1 MFQKAI
7 ALLAFP
13 SNASG
18 VAPTGCRVT
27 AIVGAE
33 GTCGHI
39 LVVFISGD
47 VVQGTLDIVPP
58 EVFPFCIGVG
68 VAFGV
73 LDVAGTMEEDGT
85 RERGLGGGMGCFPL
99 DTGGVGI

>member
-18 VAPTGCRVT
+18 VAPTGRGVA
-27 AIVGAE
+27 AILGAE
-33 GTCGHI
+33 GTCGRV
-39 LVVFISGD
+39 LVVFVSGD
-47 VVQGTLDIVPP
+47 AVQGTLDVVPL

-68 VAFGV
+68 AAFGV
-73 LDVAGTMEEDGT
+73 LDVAGTVEEDGT
-85 RERGLGGGMGCFPL
+85 KVRGLGGGAGCFPL
-99 DTGGVGI
+99 DTGGVGT

>member
-13 SNASG
+13 SNALG
-18 VAPTGCRVT
+18 VAPTGRGVA

-33 GTCGHI
+33 GTCGRV
-39 LVVFISGD
+39 LVVFVSGNIVQDSLD
-47 VVQGTLDIVPP
+47 VVSPK
-58 EVFPFCIGVG
+58 VFSFCIGVG

-73 LDVAGTMEEDGT
+73 LDVAGTVEEDGT
-85 RERGLGGGMGCFPL
+85 RERGLGGGTGCFPL
-99 DTGGVGI
+99 DIGGIGI